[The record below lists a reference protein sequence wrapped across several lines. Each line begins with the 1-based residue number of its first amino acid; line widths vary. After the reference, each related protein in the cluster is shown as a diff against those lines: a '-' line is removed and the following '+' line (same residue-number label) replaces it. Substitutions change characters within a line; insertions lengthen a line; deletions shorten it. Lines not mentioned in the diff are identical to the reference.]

1 MLRFVRDVRSCA
13 EELVEGQGKVWSVG
27 LLPCGAVDLGQLTK
41 VTPNNA
47 VPGRVV
53 LLVELLLDVSGDVL
67 LDVVLLESLVDGSVE
82 DEERVRGQ
90 KINARR
96 AFYLLTLCS
105 LLFSNLTRA
114 SETSA
119 FSRRATSVLA
129 EVRSNPRTAL
139 AFYPSPPGTCRTADG
154 RSFFFGERTL
164 GAPAAASS

>member
-82 DEERVRGQ
+82 DEERVRGSENQ
-90 KINARR
+90 RS
-96 AFYLLTLCS
+96 TS
-105 LLFSNLTRA
+105 LLSPHSLLSSFLEFDA
-114 SETSA
+114 S
-119 FSRRATSVLA
+119 L
-129 EVRSNPRTAL
+129 
-139 AFYPSPPGTCRTADG
+139 GD
-154 RSFFFGERTL
+154 ERVF
-164 GAPAAASS
+164 